1 VPEEAHLDRI
11 EKASLHSSEVS
22 GRVMAFAREE
32 VQAVGPEDL
41 GKLVLQGRDLMMLLL
56 PGRITLRLDPGE
68 GAFPILANP
77 GRIQQVLVNLVGNAR
92 DAIAGAGII
101 ELGLS
106 RSQFQD
112 GRPCV
117 ELEVADSGSGMEP
130 KVLEQLFQP
139 LFTTKAPGKGTG
151 LGLASVK
158 AIVEGMGGLIRVASR
173 PGAGTTF
180 TLQFP
185 LQPSGSA

>member
-1 VPEEAHLDRI
+1 
-11 EKASLHSSEVS
+11 
-22 GRVMAFAREE
+22 
-32 VQAVGPEDL
+32 
-41 GKLVLQGRDLMMLLL
+41 
-56 PGRITLRLDPGE
+56 
-68 GAFPILANP
+68 
-77 GRIQQVLVNLVGNAR
+77 
-92 DAIAGAGII
+92 
-101 ELGLS
+101 
-106 RSQFQD
+106 
-112 GRPCV
+112 
-117 ELEVADSGSGMEP
+117 MEP